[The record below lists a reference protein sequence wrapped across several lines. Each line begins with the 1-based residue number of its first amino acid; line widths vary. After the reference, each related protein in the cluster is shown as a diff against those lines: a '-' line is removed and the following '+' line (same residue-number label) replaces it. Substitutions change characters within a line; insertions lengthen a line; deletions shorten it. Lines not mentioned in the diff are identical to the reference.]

1 MKKLL
6 LFLLFPLSLISF
18 QANAT
23 HVMGADISWDS
34 IGKDSF
40 LIKVNIYR
48 DCNGI
53 QLSKSDLTLSTN
65 CGVVRLKTTMTSM
78 GDVTPVC
85 ASTATRCQS
94 RASTFKY
101 GIQMFQLSAIYD
113 ASTHIKN
120 GCCEATITWGQC
132 CRNNAITT
140 GAASNNF
147 YVEAKMNSCM
157 GISSPKWSAPA
168 VGIGCL
174 GRDIILDNGVITKDS
189 VVHSLSDPLQTATNK
204 TTWSSPYSSSAPVYF
219 LGFPNASRPFPRGLH
234 FDSETGELAFRPMK
248 EEQTVICSKVDIYH
262 KGKYAGYMKR
272 DFQFIVIKCPNNSPP
287 VLSGIDITSPYPANF
302 TTTVC
307 AGKKLCFLVSAS
319 DRDSL
324 DSVSITQNGG
334 IPGGKLQVLN
344 PNGQRDSVMYCWEP
358 TLADVSS
365 IPHRVVLSAKDNAC
379 PTPGIT
385 ARTYNIIVKKPYQYD
400 LDLKLSSANNCGS
413 YYLTVKDKNGRTLT
427 DVDWYENDSIY
438 IGSGDSIAH
447 TFLTAGKR
455 KISVKVGD
463 CVNQQVSDT
472 LTVPAV
478 GNLSLSLADQAV
490 CQNVNLLLRPTL
502 TGQTGPI
509 TYKWNVDPR
518 LGYTGST
525 TGSSVNLAFI
535 NRTIASYP
543 ISLIVKDSIGCT
555 DTAVANITS
564 KSNTSVNIEKDQV
577 ICEGSTSQ
585 LNLAQYNGGGTWSG
599 TNVSGNTMDL
609 TGLSAGA
616 YLIAFSYED
625 SLSCASDSAL
635 IILRNGPA
643 IFISNDF
650 SNCTNSNETVQVFQN
665 PGGGQWTGKG
675 ISGSI
680 FDPAVAG
687 KGQHYLTY
695 TYTDSFGCSGSD
707 SLLATV
713 YDYVPTI
720 TVTDSVKACSNGDI
734 ATITAQP
741 SGGGWIGP
749 GIASTSNTIQ
759 VDPTLLGS
767 GDYTYK
773 YGYRDSNSCTNS
785 DSTVVRVAQ
794 APVAAFKIIDTVSFV
809 GDTVL
814 IKNLSMANINS
825 EYQWKI
831 GSPAF
836 LFGQGYAFRVPI
848 DSADTFDVALVVRD
862 PKTGCKDSTEVED
875 GIVVLLNTGTHYVID
890 GLEVYPNPSNGL
902 LNVRS
907 PKNGIMQLALIDLS
921 GKTVYKNTTTS
932 GAGSIDIGH
941 LENGLYLLQ
950 IDQNGQRHTQL
961 LMKE

>member
-18 QANAT
+18 QAKAT

-40 LIKVNIYR
+40 LIKVNVYR

-53 QLSKSDLTLSTN
+53 QLSKTDITVSTN
-65 CGVVRLKTTMTSM
+65 CGTIRLKTSMTSK

-113 ASTHIKN
+113 AGTHIKN
-120 GCCEATITWGQC
+120 GCCEATIIWGQC

-147 YVEAKMNSCM
+147 YVEAKMNTCM

-189 VVHSLSDPLQTATNK
+189 VVHSLSDPLQTATTK
-204 TTWSSPYSSSAPVYF
+204 TTWSSPYSSSTPIYF
-219 LGFPNASRPFPRGLH
+219 LGFPNATRPFPRGLH

-262 KGKYAGYMKR
+262 KGKHAGYIKR

-287 VLSGIDITSPYPANF
+287 VLSGIDITSPNPANF

-307 AGKKLCFLVSAS
+307 AGKKICFLVTAS
-319 DRDSL
+319 DKDSL

-334 IPGGKLQVLN
+334 IPGGKLQILN
-344 PNGQRDSVMYCWEP
+344 PNGRLDSAMYCWKP
-358 TLADVSS
+358 TVADVSS

-379 PTPGIT
+379 PTPGYT
-385 ARTYNIIVKKPYQYD
+385 ARTYNIIVKQPYSYD
-400 LDLKLSSANNCGS
+400 LDLKFTSANNCGS
-413 YYLTVKDKNGRTLT
+413 YYLTVKDKNGRTIT
-427 DVDWYENDSIY
+427 DATWYENDSIY
-438 IGSGDSIAH
+438 LGSGDSIAH

-463 CVNQQVSDT
+463 CVNQKVSDK

-478 GNLSLSLADQAV
+478 GNLSLALASQSV
-490 CQNVNLLLRPTL
+490 CQNAGLLLSPTI
-502 TGQTGPI
+502 TGHTGPI
-509 TYKWNVDPR
+509 TYKWKVDPR

-525 TGSSVNLAFI
+525 TGSSVNLSFI
-535 NRTIASYP
+535 NRRLASYP
-543 ISLIVKDSIGCT
+543 VSLVVKDSIGCT

-564 KSNTSVNIEKDQV
+564 KPNASVDIEKDKT
-577 ICEGSTSQ
+577 ICEGSATQ
-585 LNLAQYNGGGTWSG
+585 LNLAQYNGGGNWSG
-599 TNVSGNTMDL
+599 TNVSSNVMDL

-616 YLIAFSYED
+616 YLIEFSYED
-625 SLSCASDSAL
+625 SISCASDSAL
-635 IILRNGPA
+635 IQLRNRPA

-675 ISGSI
+675 ISGST

-695 TYTDSFGCSGSD
+695 TYTDSFGCSNSD

-759 VDPTLLGS
+759 VDPKILGS
-767 GDYTYK
+767 GDFTYK

-785 DSTVVRVAQ
+785 DSTVIRVAQ
-794 APVAAFKIIDTVSFV
+794 APVASFQIIDTVSYV
-809 GDTVL
+809 GDTVF
-814 IKNLSMANINS
+814 IKNLSMGNINN
-825 EYQWKI
+825 EYTWRI
-831 GSPAF
+831 GTPTF
-836 LFGQGYAFRVPI
+836 LFALGYHFKVPI
-848 DSADTFDVALVVRD
+848 DSADTFDVALVAKD
-862 PKTGCKDSTEVED
+862 PKTGCIDSAGVDD
-875 GIVVLLNTGTHYVID
+875 GIIVLLNTGTQFVID
-890 GLEVYPNPSNGL
+890 GLEIYPNPSKGI
-902 LNVRS
+902 LNLHS
-907 PKNGIMQLALIDLS
+907 PGEGRMHLKLIDLA
-921 GKTVYKNTTTS
+921 GKTVFDNTTSS
-932 GAGSIDIGH
+932 GSATMDISH

-950 IDQNGQRHTQL
+950 IDQNGKKHTQL